1 MIIKYSY
8 RSALFFLLAV
18 PVIIPLFYLPLTT
31 DFYQFNKLV
40 LFYVLTGLGLIAW
53 LIYSIAT
60 KTVRLTLS
68 PALLPMFILAI
79 AAVAATWL
87 NPPRTPEIWLN
98 HSGIYLVSLVYFL
111 LATTVVQNTPQ
122 VKTTL
127 LLITGAI
134 GLASLGAAVNF
145 NPAGSGPTLISLVV
159 SWLPAGLI
167 LSLKTKSGLKK
178 ISYFLLS
185 GLMLSGLILTGY
197 PAFAGQAPAFAG
209 QATQRPV
216 LLPKPASWSIAVD
229 TLKTKLF
236 FGVGP
241 GRFSESFT
249 QFKPIDLNL
258 NNFWNVNFTA
268 SGNVYLELLTTLG
281 VAGLAAFVWLILAA
295 KKLVKRRPDTRITSS
310 QLALI
315 ASLIT
320 QLLVGLAT
328 PFTVVNWVLFVST
341 LSLLVAS
348 QKSKQSPQVKDVLLT
363 LNAIS
368 LVEPQTTLGS
378 GQARSILPWFMAVPA
393 LLSLTIVFFNLT
405 KVYAAD
411 YYFQQSLNAANQN
424 QGKET
429 YDLQIKTI
437 GLAPNSDRYRVAY
450 SNTNLALANSLA
462 ATENLSDQDRQ
473 TVTTLIQQAIREA
486 RLATQINPNRA
497 GNWTNL
503 ANIYKNLVNFADG
516 ADQFAQAAYV
526 RAIQLDPANPALRL
540 DLGGLFY
547 SQNNY
552 DLARDRFTEA
562 IQLKPNLANGY
573 YNLSHVYQR
582 QEKWLEAYQ
591 AMQQVVA
598 LVEPDT
604 ADGGKAVNELNDLE
618 KKLSQTAPGSGQAT
632 GSGELAI
639 PTPAPTAPPDL
650 PEISL

>member
-8 RSALFFLLAV
+8 RLALFFLMAV
-18 PVIIPLFYLPLTT
+18 PAAIPLFYLPLTT

-53 LIYSIAT
+53 LIYSIAA

-79 AAVAATWL
+79 AAAAATWL

-98 HSGIYLVSLVYFL
+98 HSGIYLAFPIYFL
-111 LATTVVQNTPQ
+111 LATTVVQNAPQ
-122 VKTTL
+122 VKTAL

-134 GLASLGAAVNF
+134 GLASLGAAANF
-145 NPAGSGPTLISLVV
+145 NPAGPGLALIGLIV
-159 SWLPAGLI
+159 SWLPAGLV
-167 LSLKTKSGLKK
+167 LALKTKSGLKK

-197 PAFAGQAPAFAG
+197 PMFAGQA
-209 QATQRPV
+209 QQRPV
-216 LLPKPASWSIAVD
+216 LLPKPAGWSIAVD

-236 FGVGP
+236 FGAGP

-249 QFKPIDLNL
+249 RFKPIDLNL
-258 NNFWNVNFTA
+258 NNFWNINFTV

-281 VAGLAAFVWLILAA
+281 MAGLAVFVWLILAA
-295 KKLVKRRPDTRITSS
+295 KKLVKRLPDTRITSS

-315 ASLIT
+315 LSLIT
-320 QLLVGLAT
+320 QLSVGLVI
-328 PFTVVNWVLFVST
+328 PFTVINWVLFVST
-341 LSLLVAS
+341 LSLLVVT

-363 LNAIS
+363 LNAVS
-368 LVEPQTTLGS
+368 LVEPWEPTHDVS
-378 GQARSILPWFMAVPA
+378 RGQLLPWLLTAPA
-393 LLSLTIVFFNLT
+393 ILGLILIFFNLT

-411 YYFQQSLNAANQN
+411 YYFQQSLNAASQN
-424 QGKET
+424 QGKAT
-429 YDLQIKTI
+429 YDLQIKTVD
-437 GLAPNSDRYRVAY
+437 LAPRSDRYRVAY
-450 SNTNLALANSLA
+450 SNTNLALANSLSSA
-462 ATENLSDQDRQ
+462 GDLSDQDRQ
-473 TVTTLIQQAIREA
+473 TVATLIQQAIREA

-497 GNWTNL
+497 GNWANL
-503 ANIYKNLVNFADG
+503 ANVYKNLVNFADG

-547 SQNNY
+547 SQSNY
-552 DLARDRFTEA
+552 DLARDRFAEA
-562 IQLKPNLANGY
+562 IQLKPNLANAY
-573 YNLSHVYQR
+573 YNLSYVYQR

-591 AMQQVVA
+591 AMQQVAA

-604 ADGGKAVNELNDLE
+604 ADGGKAVNELNDLA
-618 KKLSQTAPGSGQAT
+618 KKLPATAPSGVEAAT
-632 GSGELAI
+632 GSGQLAV
-639 PTPAPTAPPDL
+639 PAPAPTAPPDL
-650 PEISL
+650 PEINL

>member
-1 MIIKYSY
+1 MIIKWSY
-8 RSALFFLLAV
+8 RLALFFLMAV
-18 PVIIPLFYLPLTT
+18 PAAIPLFYLPLTT

-68 PALLPMFILAI
+68 PALLPMFILAV
-79 AAVAATWL
+79 AAVASTWL
-87 NPPRTPEIWLN
+87 NPPRTPETWLN

-111 LATTVVQNTPQ
+111 LATTVVQNAPQ

-134 GLASLGAAVNF
+134 GLAGLGAAANF
-145 NPAGSGPTLISLVV
+145 NPTGSGLTLIGLIV
-159 SWLPAGLI
+159 SWLPAGLV
-167 LSLKTKSGLKK
+167 LALKTNSGLKK
-178 ISYFLLS
+178 ISYFIFS

-197 PAFAGQAPAFAG
+197 STFAGQ
-209 QATQRPV
+209 TQSRPV
-216 LLPKPASWSIAVD
+216 LLPKPAGWSIAVD

-236 FGVGP
+236 LGVGP

-249 QFKPIDLNL
+249 QFKPISLNL
-258 NNFWNVNFTA
+258 NNFWNINFTA

-281 VAGLAAFVWLILAA
+281 IAGLAAFVWLILAA

-315 ASLIT
+315 ASFIT
-320 QLLVGLAT
+320 QLLVGLII

-341 LSLLVAS
+341 LSLLVVS

-368 LVEPQTTLGS
+368 LVEPWEPTHDVS
-378 GQARSILPWFMAVPA
+378 RGQLLPWFMAIPA

-424 QGKET
+424 QGKAT
-429 YDLQIKTI
+429 YDLQIKTVD
-437 GLAPNSDRYRVAY
+437 LAPKSDRYRVAY

-473 TVTTLIQQAIREA
+473 TVATLIQQAIREA

-497 GNWTNL
+497 GNWANL
-503 ANIYKNLVNFADG
+503 ANVYKNLINFADG

-552 DLARDRFTEA
+552 DLARDRFAEA
-562 IQLKPNLANGY
+562 IQLKPNLANAY
-573 YNLSHVYQR
+573 YNLSYVYQR

-591 AMQQVVA
+591 AMQQVAA
-598 LVEPDT
+598 LIEPDT
-604 ADGGKAVNELNDLE
+604 ADGGKAANELNDLE
-618 KKLSQTAPGSGQAT
+618 KKLPQTAPGPGQAT
-632 GSGELAI
+632 GSGELAA
-639 PTPAPTAPPDL
+639 PSPAPEAPNNL
-650 PEISL
+650 PQIEL